1 MVRYRDDCCVMAVLP
16 KYQARLVDN
25 AQLATPEWYAF
36 LKQNAGDTTALGTA
50 ITSILARL
58 DAVEGGGVDDAL
70 IQGLASVFVAGT
82 LANGIVQIT
91 LVGDDVS
98 PGNTY
103 YYGTGPDGA
112 KGFFTVASAFTA
124 SAAGIQLTTGADGVT
139 DIATDDD
146 LEAVEALSGTGLA
159 TRTAADTWALRT
171 LTGTTDRI
179 TVTNGDGVSGNPTIN
194 FADEGVQDVMA
205 ATLVAGTNITLT
217 YSDGSGTITIDAS
230 GGGSTDPYWF
240 GVVSQLDAAGAD
252 ASTTIN
258 DVLGKSW
265 TANGNAQIDTSL
277 GYNTILFDGND
288 FIATPSGYDS
298 NFDWGEEDWCIE
310 YWIYPLSVTGFQ
322 NIARRSTGSSFGPFS
337 IALNGANL
345 RCRCSESGA
354 SWQVDVTGS
363 VTISTSVLV
372 HIAACRQGATFRQYV
387 GGVQDGT
394 GTFTGPLMTST
405 SSIYAGAQSD
415 AAGGYNG
422 HIRAGRITQGNCRYP
437 GGITFTPEAAP
448 FWTP

>member
-1 MVRYRDDCCVMAVLP
+1 MAVLP
-16 KYQARLVDN
+16 KYQARLVNN

-58 DAVEGGGVDDAL
+58 DAVEGGGTDDAL

-91 LVGDDVS
+91 LAGDDVS

-103 YYGTGPDGA
+103 YYGTGPDGS
-112 KGFFTVASAFTA
+112 KGFFTIASAFTA

-139 DIATDDD
+139 DITPDDD

-159 TRTAADTWALRT
+159 ARTAADTWALRT
-171 LTGTTDRI
+171 LADSASIAWTNGNGVAGNPLPALTTTGVAAGSYTSADITVDAQGRI
-179 TVTNGDGVSGNPTIN
+179 TAASNG
-194 FADEGVQDVMA
+194 
-205 ATLVAGTNITLT
+205 
-217 YSDGSGTITIDAS
+217 S

-240 GVVSQLDAAGAD
+240 GVVSQLDAAGTD
-252 ASTTIN
+252 GSTTIN

-265 TANGNAQIDTSL
+265 TANGNAQVDTSL
-277 GYNTILFDGND
+277 GYNTLLFDGND
-288 FIATPSGYDS
+288 FIDTPSGYDS
-298 NFDWGEEDWCIE
+298 NFDWAEEDWCIE
-310 YWIYPLSVTGFQ
+310 YWLYPLSVTGFQ

-363 VTISTSVLV
+363 VTISTSALV
-372 HIAACRQGATFRQYV
+372 HIVACRQGATFRQYV

-405 SSIYAGAQSD
+405 SAIYVGAQSD